1 MSFKNLGNKQTI
13 VLHNCEIDNQK
24 YDLVITPHTQTVGYI
39 RTKRLTIKRKIIN
52 KQKQITRKRFSKNR
66 NAFSESEASNLDEL
80 YKLKESIDKN
90 CPIHDQIYFPI
101 QKQLQIHQKEVGKR
115 RIKKQYKHK
124 PVHLYNWN
132 QPIRHIDSYI
142 LTVIK
147 RKMSHTQSDDSPDDE
162 EVYPFLIDAPD
173 NRGQHDF
180 CESTRKFV

>member
-13 VLHNCEIDNQK
+13 VLHNCEIDNKK

-52 KQKQITRKRFSKNR
+52 KQRQITRKRYSKNR

-90 CPIHDQIYFPI
+90 CPIHDQR
-101 QKQLQIHQKEVGKR
+101 GKR

-132 QPIRHIDSYI
+132 QPIRHIDTYI

-147 RKMSHTQSDDSPDDE
+147 RKNEPQPHS
-162 EVYPFLIDAPD
+162 
-173 NRGQHDF
+173 
-180 CESTRKFV
+180 K

>member
-39 RTKRLTIKRKIIN
+39 RTKRLTIKR
-52 KQKQITRKRFSKNR
+52 QITRKRFPKSR

-90 CPIHDQIYFPI
+90 CPIHDQLYFSDS
-101 QKQLQIHQKEVGKR
+101 ETTSNSSTRGKR

-147 RKMSHTQSDDSPDDE
+147 QKNEPQPHS
-162 EVYPFLIDAPD
+162 
-173 NRGQHDF
+173 
-180 CESTRKFV
+180 K

>member
-13 VLHNCEIDNQK
+13 VLRNCEIDNKK
-24 YDLVITPHTQTVGYI
+24 YDLVITPLTQTVGYI

-52 KQKQITRKRFSKNR
+52 KQRQITRKRFSKNR
-66 NAFSESEASNLDEL
+66 NEFSESEASNLDEL

-90 CPIHDQIYFPI
+90 CPIHDQLCFSDSETTSNSS
-101 QKQLQIHQKEVGKR
+101 KRGKR
-115 RIKKQYKHK
+115 RIKNKKHK

-147 RKMSHTQSDDSPDDE
+147 RKNEPQPHS
-162 EVYPFLIDAPD
+162 
-173 NRGQHDF
+173 
-180 CESTRKFV
+180 K